1 MLATITTK
9 TIADRWRGVVIGAF
23 TVALFLLGGMA
34 AYKSVDLSLYTSLPE
49 GFRELFGISDSA
61 DAAGL
66 AYGAI
71 YGFYGSLIL
80 AGLAVSMGS
89 ATIAGEERDGT
100 IGVLLG
106 NPKSRTHVLV
116 SKAISTVVL
125 TALAAVVLWVG
136 ALVAPVLL
144 DVDVTGRLVGA
155 QAFHIFANALFYGFL
170 ALAIGAW
177 TGKPSMA
184 SGISAGVMALSF
196 FAVGLLPLVDSLAEV
211 ARIFPWYY
219 LDNGQ
224 PLVNGIQWGGIA
236 VLLGS
241 SAVFAGIAFVGV
253 NGRDLRLRS
262 VGGSILDRLRE
273 DPRIGAILERLSSSA
288 GVARIWTKTAADH
301 QALTAISAFTMFSM
315 MGVMM
320 GPMYT
325 AIDEQLATFGQ
336 DLPEA
341 LMALVGSADIS
352 TPEGWYQ
359 VETFSLMAPILVM
372 AVTITLGAKALA
384 GEEAQR
390 TMGLL
395 LGNPV
400 RRSSIVLQKTLA
412 AGLLGVIVGIAT
424 FFGVV
429 AGSVIAGLGMSIAN
443 IAATSMLSVLIGF
456 VFGGLALLLSAIT
469 GRVRTAVVGSVGVAF
484 GLYLLNSLAPFSDA
498 TEGLAAWSPYH
509 YYLTSEPLANG
520 MPWGDAAV
528 LVVITAVLVAGAVF
542 AFDRRDIR
550 STG

>member
-9 TIADRWRGVVIGAF
+9 TIADRWRAVVIGAF
-23 TVALFLLGGMA
+23 TVALFLVGGMA

-49 GFRELFGISDSA
+49 GFRELFGIADSA

-71 YGFYGSLIL
+71 YGFYGALIL

-106 NPKSRTHVLV
+106 NPKSRTHVLG
-116 SKAISTVVL
+116 SKAISTVAL
-125 TALAAVVLWVG
+125 TALAALVLWAG
-136 ALVAPVLL
+136 ALLAPVLL

-155 QAFHIFANALFYGFL
+155 QVFHIFANALFYGFL

-177 TGKPSMA
+177 TGKPSLA

-196 FAVGLLPLVDSLAEV
+196 FAVGLLPLVDRLAEV

-236 VLLGS
+236 ILLGG
-241 SAVFAGIAFVGV
+241 SAVFAGVAYFGV

-273 DPRIGAILERLSSSA
+273 DPRIGAILERLSGSA
-288 GVARIWTKTAADH
+288 GVARIWTKTAADY
-301 QALTAISAFTMFSM
+301 QALTAISAFAMFSM

-372 AVTITLGAKALA
+372 AVTITVGAKALA

-400 RRSSIVLQKTLA
+400 RRSSILLQKALA
-412 AGLLGVIVGIAT
+412 AGILGVLVGIAT
-424 FFGVV
+424 FLGVV
-429 AGSVIAGLGMSIAN
+429 TGSVIAGLGMSISN
-443 IAATSMLSVLIGF
+443 IAATSVLSVLIGF
-456 VFGGLALLLSAIT
+456 VFGGLALLLSAMT
-469 GRVRTAVVGSVGVAF
+469 GRVRTAVVGAVGAAF
-484 GLYLLNSLAPFSDA
+484 AMYLLNSLAAFSDA
-498 TEGLAAWSPYH
+498 LEGLAAWSPYH
-509 YYLTSEPLANG
+509 YYLTSEPLVNG
-520 MPWGDAAV
+520 MPWGDAGILAAITVV
-528 LVVITAVLVAGAVF
+528 LLAASVW
-542 AFDRRDIR
+542 AFERRDIR

>member
-9 TIADRWRGVVIGAF
+9 TIADRWRGVIIGAF
-23 TVALFLLGGMA
+23 TVALFLVGGMA

-71 YGFYGSLIL
+71 YGFYGALIL

-89 ATIAGEERDGT
+89 ASIAGEERDGT

-106 NPKSRTHVLV
+106 NPKSRTEVLV
-116 SKAISTVVL
+116 SKAVSTLIL
-125 TALAAVVLWVG
+125 TALAAVVLWAG
-136 ALVAPVLL
+136 ALLAPVLL

-177 TGKPSMA
+177 TGKPSLA

-196 FAVGLLPLVDSLAEV
+196 FAVGLLPLLDSLADV

-224 PLVNGIQWGGIA
+224 PLVNGIQWGGISL
-236 VLLGS
+236 LLGG
-241 SAVFAGIAFVGV
+241 SALFAGIAYYGV

-262 VGGSILDRLRE
+262 VAGSILDRLRE
-273 DPRIGAILERLSSSA
+273 DPRIGRIIERISGSVS
-288 GVARIWTKTAADH
+288 VSRIWTKTAADH
-301 QALTAISAFTMFSM
+301 QALTAVSAFAMFSM

-320 GPMYT
+320 GPMY
-325 AIDEQLATFGQ
+325 AAVDEQLATFGQ

-352 TPEGWYQ
+352 TAEGWYQ

-372 AVTITLGAKALA
+372 AVTITIGAKALA

-400 RRSSIVLQKTLA
+400 RRSHIVLQKTLA
-412 AGLLGVIVGIAT
+412 AAILGALVGVSTFLGVA
-424 FFGVV
+424 
-429 AGSVIAGLGMSIAN
+429 AGSLIAGLGMSLAN
-443 IAATSMLSVLIGF
+443 IAATSALAVLIGL
-456 VFGGLALLLSAIT
+456 VFGGLALLLSALT
-469 GRVRTAVVGSVGVAF
+469 GRVPVAVVGSVGVAF
-484 GLYLLNSLAPFSDA
+484 TTYLVNSLAPFSDSLA
-498 TEGLAAWSPYH
+498 GLATWSPYH
-509 YYLTSEPLANG
+509 YYLTKDPLITG
-520 MPWGDAAV
+520 MPWGDAAILAAIAAA
-528 LVVITAVLVAGAVF
+528 LVVASVF
-542 AFDRRDIR
+542 AFDRRDLR
-550 STG
+550 NEG